1 MNLKKLPWLAAF
13 MLGVACSFVMPAK
26 AQTRTITGAVTD
38 TADRALANVS
48 VLVKGT
54 TIGTQTK
61 QDGTFSL
68 HAPASAATLVFTSI
82 NYGSLEVPITGDVV
96 NAHLTPII
104 SSLADVVVI
113 GYGTQQR
120 KDVTGAI
127 STVTTKD
134 FQKGTITSP
143 DQLIAGK
150 VAGVSVTSNGGAPGA
165 GSVIRIREGASLNAS
180 NDPLIIV
187 DGIPLSPNGIAG
199 ASNQLALINPNDI
212 ETMTVLKDAAST
224 AIYGSR
230 ASNGVIII
238 TTKRG
243 RRGKPQI
250 NFATNLSV
258 STLAKEI
265 KVLNGDEMRAFVNN
279 PANGAT
285 AAQKALLGTANT
297 DWQKQIYQNAL
308 TSDNNLSI
316 SGAVK
321 SLPYRVSM
329 GFLTQQG
336 TLKTD
341 LLQRGTFSLN
351 LTPMLF
357 DNHLK
362 IDVNLKGTLSKDR
375 FANQSAI
382 GSAIAFDPTQPV
394 YNSKDSYYEWLQT
407 GGTYN
412 PNATA
417 NPVGLL
423 NQYYSKGYVSRS
435 FGNIQFDYKF
445 HFLPDLHANLN
456 LGYDVSDGHGN
467 VLVDSSRQSN
477 SSYSYRGT
485 TSQYKQ
491 TTVNTVGEFYL
502 NYVKDIKSIR
512 SNINAVAGYGYYDNK
527 PKTFNYYSYFLN
539 SDTVPSS
546 KPTYPTDI
554 EQNTLISYYGRLI
567 YTYANKYILSGS
579 IRTDGSSRFAPGV
592 RWGVFPSGAV
602 TWRINQE
609 NFLKNVRAISDL
621 KLRLS
626 YGVTGQQEGIANYS
640 YLPAYYMASAT
651 SQYQFG
657 NTFYTPYT
665 PAAYVS
671 DIKWEQ
677 TDAYNAGID
686 IGLLKNRLSATVDVY
701 TRKTT
706 NLLNSLNLAAGTN
719 FTNIITDN
727 VGDMNSKGIEVT
739 LNATPVQN
747 KNFSWSFSYNFSYT
761 ERKITKLTKAKDSTF
776 VGNLTGPGVDVQN
789 TQVQINSVGYT
800 PFAFYVY
807 KQVYDA
813 NGKPIEGLYADLN
826 RDGVVNSK
834 DLYRYK
840 SPFAPFKMGFSTSVS
855 YKQWSLSTVLRASI
869 GNYLYNQVFSSN
881 GSTATIISP
890 NNFIQNVPKASLDAG
905 FATYQRQSDYYIY
918 NASFLKMD
926 NLGLSYNVGNIIN
939 KKARLALGA
948 YCQNVF
954 TVTKYPGIDP
964 EVYSGVDNVIYP
976 RPRIYTLS
984 ANLTF

>member
-1 MNLKKLPWLAAF
+1 
-13 MLGVACSFVMPAK
+13 MP
-26 AQTRTITGAVTD
+26 V
-38 TADRALANVS
+38 
-48 VLVKGT
+48 
-54 TIGTQTK
+54 
-61 QDGTFSL
+61 
-68 HAPASAATLVFTSI
+68 
-82 NYGSLEVPITGDVV
+82 TGDVV

-120 KDVTGAI
+120 KDITGSIA
-127 STVTTKD
+127 TVSTKD

-150 VAGVSVTSNGGAPGA
+150 VAGVSVTSNGGAPGS
-165 GSVIRIREGASLNAS
+165 GSVIRVREGASLNAS

-187 DGIPLSPNGIAG
+187 DGIPLSQNGISG

-212 ETMTVLKDAAST
+212 ETFTVLKDAAST

-250 NFATNLSV
+250 NFVTNFSV
-258 STLAKEI
+258 ATLAKEVS
-265 KVLNGDEMRAFVNN
+265 VLTADDMRAFVNN

-285 AAQKALLGTANT
+285 VAQKALLGTANT
-297 DWQKQIYQNAL
+297 NWQKQIYQNAI
-308 TSDNNLSI
+308 TSDNNISI

-321 SLPYRVSM
+321 NLPYRLSL
-329 GFLTQQG
+329 GFLSQQG

-341 LLQRGTFSLN
+341 LLQRGTVSLN
-351 LTPMLF
+351 MTPMLF

-362 IDVNLKGTLSKDR
+362 IDINLKGTLSQDQ
-375 FANQSAI
+375 FANQAAI

-394 YNSKDSYYEWLQT
+394 YNNKGGYNEWLQSD
-407 GGTYN
+407 GTYN
-412 PNATA
+412 PNATS

-423 NQYYSKGYVSRS
+423 NQYHSKGNVSRS

-467 VLVDSSRQSN
+467 VLIDSSRQSN
-477 SSYSYRGT
+477 SSYFYQGT
-485 TSQYKQ
+485 TSKYKQ

-502 NYVKDIKSIR
+502 NYVKNIKSIN

-527 PKTFNYYSYFLN
+527 PKTFSYYSYFLN
-539 SDTVPSS
+539 GDTVASS
-546 KPTYPTDI
+546 KPQYLTDI
-554 EQNTLISYYGRLI
+554 QQNTLISYYGRLI
-567 YTYANKYILSGS
+567 YTYADKYILSGS
-579 IRTDGSSRFAPGV
+579 IRTDGSSRFAKNV
-592 RWGVFPSGAV
+592 RWGVFPSGAF

-609 NFLKNVRAISDL
+609 NFLKNVNAISDL

-640 YLPAYYMASAT
+640 YLPAYYVASST

-657 NTFYTPYT
+657 NTFYSPYT
-665 PAAYVS
+665 PAAYVT

-677 TDAYNAGID
+677 TAAYNAGID
-686 IGLLKNRLSATVDVY
+686 VGFLKNRLSATVDVY
-701 TRKTT
+701 SRKTT

-719 FTNIITDN
+719 FTNILTDN
-727 VGDMNSKGIEVT
+727 VGDMSSKGIEVT

-747 KNFSWSFSYNFSYT
+747 KNFSWNFSYNFSYT
-761 ERKITKLTKAKDSTF
+761 TRKITKLTKSNDSTF
-776 VGNLTGPGVDVQN
+776 IGNLTGPGVDVQN

-800 PFAFYVY
+800 PFSFYVY

-826 RDGVVNSK
+826 RDGVINSK

-840 SPFAPFKMGFSTSVS
+840 SPFAPIKMGFSTSFS
-855 YKQWSLSTVLRASI
+855 YKQWSVSTVLRASI
-869 GNYLYNQVFSSN
+869 GNYMYNQVYAGN
-881 GSTATIISP
+881 GNTATIISP
-890 NNFIQNVPKASLDAG
+890 NNFIQNVPKAALDAG

-926 NLGLSYNVGNIIN
+926 NVGLSYNVGNIIHN
-939 KKARLALGA
+939 KARLSVGA

-954 TVTKYPGIDP
+954 IVTKYPGIDP
-964 EVYSGVDNVIYP
+964 EVYSGIDNVIYP
-976 RPRIYTLS
+976 RPRTYTLS
-984 ANLTF
+984 ANINF